1 MRCVVGLVFQVY
13 TILTTVSSTVNFV
26 FTADVDGDA
35 NLDVITA
42 DQSKLIWNRNAG
54 GSPPGW
60 TPYEIASST
69 NGFRFVGVEDVDV
82 CKLCVLGCGCLKW
95 VWVQEVGVCGWCIG
109 WLMI

>member
-1 MRCVVGLVFQVY
+1 VRCVVGLVFQVY
-13 TILTTVSSTVNFV
+13 TILTTVSSTMNI

-35 NLDVITA
+35 KLDVITA

-69 NGFRFVGVEDVDV
+69 NGFRSVGVEDVDV
-82 CKLCVLGCGCLKW
+82 HTCVYFG
-95 VWVQEVGVCGWCIG
+95 VGA
-109 WLMI
+109 